1 MRLWSLHPRYL
12 DAKGLVALWR
22 EALLAQKVL
31 AGETKGYRHHPQL
44 RRFREQADASGA
56 IAAYLREVQQEAER
70 RGYNFDASKIGRCAW
85 SIIKIPVTS
94 GQMQY
99 EMAHLRAKLAVRD
112 SMALQRIVGLAEAEP
127 HSLFTIVSGA
137 VEAWEVV
144 DGVNGSMDGS
154 L

>member
-44 RRFREQADASGA
+44 LRFREQADASGS
-56 IAAYLREVQQEAER
+56 IASYLREVQQEAER
-70 RGYNFDASKIGRCAW
+70 RGYNFDASKIGRCARNV
-85 SIIKIPVTS
+85 KIGVTS

-112 SMALQRIVGLAEAEP
+112 AAALQRSDGVDKPEP
-127 HSLFTIVSGA
+127 HPLFVVVDGA
-137 VEAWEVV
+137 VEDWEIVV
-144 DGVNGSMDGS
+144 AMK
-154 L
+154 